1 VEPPDSGN
9 MDAEM
14 ASVKGRILALAWMM
28 PPLVFPRSLQV
39 SRTLKTLKQYGWST
53 TVITILPGAEPFG
66 TLDQPLADLYAGCYR
81 QIDVE
86 PREDICPSSWW
97 LRAWRKAFPPQDVKV
112 DNWIRRA
119 GAALRKEL
127 KSEKYDVLVTFA
139 QPWVDH
145 LAGLEV
151 KRRQPSLPWVV
162 HFSDP
167 WVDSPYAQFSSDK
180 QKSQACRQERRI
192 IEVADAVVFVN
203 RYTADLVMKKY
214 PGPWRSKVHL
224 VPHGYDNDLLKAVV
238 ETRPQKGIMRIVHT
252 GTFYGQR
259 NPGLILSSIVELVK
273 DPETRSRLR
282 VEFVG
287 NVDDQFP
294 LLARNLGLDGV
305 VAFSRRAGYLESLS
319 LASRA
324 DLLLLID
331 APAERNVFLP
341 SKIVDYF
348 MLRKPILG
356 ITPLSGASAD
366 VLRKLGCPVVQPD
379 DSAAIVKALRIV
391 FERWLAGQGA
401 ASLPDPADTVAF
413 DIQQTTREFERAI
426 EMAIHK
432 GGKSI

>member
-1 VEPPDSGN
+1 
-9 MDAEM
+9 M

-53 TVITILPGAEPFG
+53 SVITILPDAEPFG
-66 TLDQPLADLYAGCYR
+66 TQDQQLADLYAGCYR
-81 QIDVE
+81 QIVLD
-86 PREDICPSSWW
+86 PREDIRPSSWW
-97 LRAWRKAFPPQDVKV
+97 LRVWRKAFRPQDVKV

-127 KSEKYDVLVTFA
+127 KAGKYDVLVTFA

-145 LAGLEV
+145 LVGLEV

-167 WVDSPYAQFSSDK
+167 WVDSPYAQFSSDE
-180 QKSQACRQERRI
+180 QKKQACRQERSI

-203 RYTADLVMKKY
+203 RYTADLVMAKY
-214 PGPWRSKVHL
+214 PAPWRSKVHL
-224 VPHGYDNDLLKAVV
+224 ALHGYDNDLLKAVP
-238 ETRPQKGIMRIVHT
+238 ENHPQEGFMRVVHI
-252 GTFYGQR
+252 GNFYGQR
-259 NPGLILSSIVELVK
+259 NPELILSAIAELVK
-273 DPETRSRLR
+273 DFDARSCLK

-287 NVDDQFP
+287 HADDQFP

-305 VAFSRRAGYLESLS
+305 VAFSGKAGYLDSLS

-341 SKIVDYF
+341 SKIADYL

-366 VLRKLGCPVVQPD
+366 VLRKFGCPVVPPD
-379 DSAAIVKALRIV
+379 DPAAIVTALRMALG
-391 FERWLAGQGA
+391 RWLAGQGA
-401 ASLPDPADTVAF
+401 ASLPDPVEIAAF
-413 DIQQTTREFERAI
+413 DIQQTTRDFERAI
-426 EMAIHK
+426 EVAIHK